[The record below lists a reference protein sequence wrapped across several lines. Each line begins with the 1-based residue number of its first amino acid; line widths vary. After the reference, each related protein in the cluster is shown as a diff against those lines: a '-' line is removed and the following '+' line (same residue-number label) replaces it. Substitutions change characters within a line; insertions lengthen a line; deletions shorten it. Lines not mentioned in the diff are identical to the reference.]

1 MGKRERVRIIIGAT
15 INIVVFGLAVYCLV
29 AFIKYALNGSPD
41 NKFRYFTNI
50 STLTVG
56 SIALVNASLLV
67 LSAIKSKMIYPVF
80 FSIIKFVGLS
90 MITLTFFTV
99 LFFLAPLTSFKEMY
113 QNMRFIT
120 HLVIPLLALISHFFF
135 EEKTI
140 FSWKPSLFGLI
151 PPVIYTIVYGI
162 NVVWLKTWPDI
173 YKVNT
178 KGIWYVDA
186 IIIVLFNCALVQGLY
201 FLKKLI
207 IKKCFKEE

>member
-1 MGKRERVRIIIGAT
+1 MEKRERVRIIIGAM
-15 INIVVFGLAVYCLV
+15 INIIVFGLSIFCLCN
-29 AFIKYALNGSPD
+29 FIGYIIKGSPD
-41 NKFRYFTNI
+41 NRFRYFTNL

-207 IKKCFKEE
+207 IKKCFEEE

>member
-1 MGKRERVRIIIGAT
+1 MMKRSERIRIIVGAM
-15 INIVVFGLAVYCLV
+15 INIIVFCLSIYCLT
-29 AFIKYALNGSPD
+29 AFIKYAIHGNPD
-41 NKFRYFTNI
+41 NRFRYFTNI

-56 SIALVNASLLV
+56 FIALPNAVLLV
-67 LSAIKSKMIYPVF
+67 VSAIKGKMIYPTF
-80 FSIIKFVGLS
+80 FSIVKFVGLS
-90 MITLTFFTV
+90 MISLTFFTV
-99 LFFLAPLTSFKEMY
+99 LCFIAPLSSFKSMY

-120 HLVIPLLALISHFFF
+120 HLVIPLLALISYFF

-140 FSWKPSLFGLI
+140 FSWKLSLFGLI

-186 IIIVLFNCALVQGLY
+186 IIIVLFNCVLVQGLY